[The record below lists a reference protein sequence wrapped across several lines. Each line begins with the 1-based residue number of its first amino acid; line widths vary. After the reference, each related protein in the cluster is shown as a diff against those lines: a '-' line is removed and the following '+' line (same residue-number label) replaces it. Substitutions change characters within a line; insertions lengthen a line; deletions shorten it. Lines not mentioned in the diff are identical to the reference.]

1 MSHKCIDASSLV
13 TLPDGKSKKP
23 IEHLQI
29 GDKIKTLNE
38 NGQLEDTEVI
48 MIMDT
53 NQQES
58 ILEENIN

>member
-1 MSHKCIDASSLV
+1 M

-23 IEHLQI
+23 IEHLRI